1 MSTKTTIFHNPR
13 CGKSRETLE
22 LLKQNNV
29 EPVIVE
35 YLKTPLD
42 RNGLRDVLAKLGL
55 RPRDIVRTKESVFA
69 SLHLDLEDDDAV
81 IEALV
86 EHPILMERPIVV
98 KGTKAAIGRPPEKI
112 LDIL

>member
-1 MSTKTTIFHNPR
+1 MPDKTTIFHNPR

-22 LLKQNNV
+22 LLKQKNV
-29 EPVIVE
+29 EPVVVE

-42 RNGLRDVLAKLGL
+42 AAGLRDVLAKLGL
-55 RPRDIVRTKESVFA
+55 RPRDIVRMKESVFA
-69 SLHLDLEDDDAV
+69 SLQLDLDDDKAV
-81 IEALV
+81 IKALV

-98 KGTKAAIGRPPEKI
+98 KGAKAAIGRPPEKV